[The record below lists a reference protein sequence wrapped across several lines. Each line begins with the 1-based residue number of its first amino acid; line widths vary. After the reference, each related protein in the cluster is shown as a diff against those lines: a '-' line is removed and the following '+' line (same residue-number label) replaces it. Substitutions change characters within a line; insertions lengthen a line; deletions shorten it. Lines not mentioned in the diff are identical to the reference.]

1 MCNIFSIVRVLN
13 DYLCMKNIFVLTQT
27 LKLDMDILILH
38 KLAPDEAGCGGRTES
53 GLVRIRINFM
63 HGSNTQQL
71 VKYITF

>member
-38 KLAPDEAGCGGRTES
+38 KLAPDMAGSGGRTGS
-53 GLVRIRINFM
+53 GLVRIRINFI
-63 HGSNTQQL
+63 HGSNPQQL

>member
-38 KLAPDEAGCGGRTES
+38 ILAPDEAGCGYRTGP
-53 GLVRIRINFM
+53 GLVTIRINFM
-63 HGSNTQQL
+63 YGSNPLQL